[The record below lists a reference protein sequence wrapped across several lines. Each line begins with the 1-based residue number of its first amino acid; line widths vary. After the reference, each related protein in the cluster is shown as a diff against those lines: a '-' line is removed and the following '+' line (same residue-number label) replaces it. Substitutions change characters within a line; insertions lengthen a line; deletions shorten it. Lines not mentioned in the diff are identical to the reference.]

1 MASPADFDLSDAPDI
16 FGDTPSLEGIASEER
31 GLALAEQPVEQDVA
45 PFGGFD
51 LSDAPDIFA
60 VEEEPVVAKGD
71 SFGGFD
77 LSDAPDIFGDTQQ
90 DGAFQL
96 DDDNPFSDSAPIIS
110 PIPGLTSRGGEVINL
125 PETLADEPPSE
136 FAGREGHLSRD
147 EASMLWYQTV
157 QEYNATKDNTDRVKI
172 LGRFMR
178 AWDPAEAERMGL
190 RKDGFIEP
198 EGLWRVV
205 DAIDKPRKVLHTLF
219 NTMFDLRKQ
228 EAANIITGGELGAP
242 DMESVANALQRN
254 WAEDKGTTEDGE
266 RGARSAALWLAT
278 MLEPET
284 LEGAKGVLTAE
295 ADYDEGADAVA
306 DRLVKAGWLAAT
318 PFLKTFGDKTDED
331 IQESIRKSVEAGS
344 AGGHMVLGMAS
355 LIFLD
360 PINFLSMPG
369 KLIAGAGDAAMGL
382 LKGGVDLTPAG
393 IEAAS
398 RYSKGLEGNARRLML
413 DDLSKS
419 ELVDEESLIGLQSIS
434 DRMTRVDDALSS
446 YGTRLIELE
455 GGLGKGLGR
464 GVATRQAS
472 AAHIQESIP
481 KLKDLK
487 AKLTDEFDATV
498 DSLRVGDGPPAS
510 ELRHAAETRAAVIAV
525 ADYND
530 AVNLA
535 WQSRVP
541 LRGDFAVGE
550 LGKIRAMAAS
560 GAGADLVSMEK
571 AWTRG
576 LALAG
581 REEGVLV
588 AVNFDDA
595 GKVLREHGT
604 VIKSP
609 EVARLYRKA
618 LDGELGIAAKTAAER
633 PQYDILESFLK
644 KDRGVEGFNELK
656 AVAKQEILDISK
668 AGTTRTGR
676 FAEAVFD
683 PVVSIGRGKK
693 GREALTAHRASVARK
708 TDLVS
713 GVDPLSF
720 RMAYAVASKF
730 PWMERG
736 RRALAGVASLTKR
749 PAAYATKNDAGVWTT
764 IPRDELI
771 HPSIHY
777 KAQKSER
784 NRIRSRTLMMQ
795 KWPEIR
801 AELLTITDDPEV
813 LKLARHFLE
822 KGWGEAPEKL
832 KEELFAAVSLRELS
846 GVLQTISEAPKAAA
860 GRHVK
865 GAKVLSKEDTAR
877 AINAIRNA
885 FKGPVYKRGP
895 GGEVAAGEGDLVEEL
910 IDAIRTYGDIPAQG
924 DVGAQGASAGLLGLQ
939 KERVL
944 MEGGKAGDL
953 ARMEKMKSLKER
965 INLFAMA
972 YEAQLSATLST
983 NTDLAIAKMAD
994 ELQPQVNQFHEQLA
1008 KIERQLRAKTG
1019 DEFKPLAGEVDNL
1032 LRELEGIGRG
1042 AAAGAGK
1049 GVQGFE
1055 SRLLEATEPH
1065 HQSHR
1070 YGPEG
1075 LSEEGTIARR
1085 FGDDVEIVFYK
1096 DADIANQVGADIHL
1110 EMIKTLPSGRG
1121 KGAASSALRRVLKD
1135 ADESGVSISLEPVP
1149 KGPVDE
1155 EGLVS
1160 WYQRHGFETVPG
1172 FDEPGETWMVRR
1184 PSAPT
1189 EGVVSRPV
1197 GDLPVKGA
1205 DEKLITY
1212 SDGSPPLLN
1221 DDGTITLYHWTSE
1234 ELADKAREVGYFDT
1248 QSSHS
1253 SKLVLSNKEYG
1264 TRPGATDK
1272 LNAGNVVVKVRVDP
1286 SKTKQ
1291 VPIGDAGDQAEIHLG
1306 VILAK
1311 DRVRVVGDEGSPVG
1325 EPWRV
1330 SLEDSRLTKEEHRI
1344 AVVGAVEAGEF
1355 VPAEVLVHYP
1365 EAAIGKLGESLNKDL
1380 KIIKAAGDELKG
1392 AQDALAKSMEGAVP
1406 EAGAAD
1412 LRKAFKGG
1420 LERRVEKALK
1430 ELTRLQTGKN
1440 ITRMNRLIRKA
1451 VRDQRRR
1458 DLVVPYGSPIRA
1470 RLEGQRARLRGEISS
1485 IHAQVQDKAIILR
1498 TEDAERKKVLLE
1510 NLLPRELLPEGGPE
1524 REKLKK
1530 FVEDLKKNL
1539 TGEGTGDIAAVLSI
1553 PKGRVDKLVKE
1564 LADPKLAEV
1573 VEKKRRKA
1581 RRLPEG
1587 IERETAM
1594 RSVEEWFNAR
1604 LSGIEARSTKELT
1617 PLQEAVDAMDAASV
1631 AKGMKG
1637 KVARKEDLGEIS
1649 LQELGNELDAFIKA
1663 AEDINYDFRGKGDV
1677 RRGYEE
1683 AINSQVGVLQE
1694 AAASFDSRIEALRN
1708 ASKFD
1713 LINGMSVDEV
1723 ARVERLVKD
1732 PDLDPLL
1739 IGKPVA
1745 IKEMSSDLEKA
1756 QGKLQRLKDSGKG
1769 DTKTA
1774 KAVRGNIDTLSKRI
1788 EILKDD
1794 KTASD
1799 VIQVAGV
1806 MKRFFGDWLDEMKKV
1821 GVVDRNLDPNEF
1833 FARVNVGGYIPHMKS
1848 LATQAKV
1855 QALRGRGLLPS
1866 SKFPGFLS
1874 KREMPGV
1881 IDDINI
1887 RKRDE
1892 IAESVLYH
1900 QASKG
1905 KGAFSSQ
1912 EAMVASR
1919 DMKLEDYVNDLHAKD
1934 PSSPSWKEMV
1944 EDARIEHGLDDL
1956 YDFFET
1962 DPMVLMERYN
1972 SMASRTV
1979 AAATWIE
1986 DAIEMFA
1993 LSRAFKGP
2001 NADALADAAG
2011 YIRLDKVSHLESVL
2025 KAKLPDGL
2033 RKFSGL
2039 INEQLSKGVPRK
2051 EIVEHLKEMGV
2062 EGVTDEIVDG
2072 FASSDVFVPKQVASY
2087 LNWMNSSDA
2096 AYANSVF
2103 GQNADAVHSW
2113 MKAQAT
2119 IIAMGHIGRNF
2130 IGNVVASSQELGLAA
2145 IDPVNQIKAARIWG
2159 TWGDEALNAPVQIGK
2174 YTKTVSEWRTL
2185 FKKRGFFDTSL
2196 SHDFTLETTGMARQV
2211 SSTQRMLKTGG
2222 LTAGLA
2228 LSGAALGSAVG
2239 LAPLGAFAGVAGG
2252 LLGARKWSGT
2262 KSVRGG
2268 GVLKRFIGMTAE
2280 EAKRAPKEAKVAK
2293 LNVMS
2298 GAIAGGLVGSTLGL
2312 PGALAGA
2319 AIGALTMP
2327 DYLKLMG
2334 EVNSSVEAQARLS
2347 MAVGAIDKGMDLD
2360 GALVSTNKA
2369 LRDYSDMTPLEKHV
2383 LRRVFFF
2390 YTWEA
2395 GNMKFQLDWLRKSP
2409 RAANMTASFLNG
2421 MLKGQF
2427 TEDEISSVPEHQRTQ
2442 VLLRTGTSRMIALS
2456 GLPQEPILDL
2466 LTRGKRGIPT
2476 GLLTRV
2482 NPIPLTMFEWLAG
2495 GGHSVYYGKDWEQIN
2510 NVRKLKNAPNGLK
2523 QLVGYP
2529 EEGEETWVPVYK
2541 NGAVVG
2547 YKPDFR
2553 AKNPTLLYL
2562 MTKVPMWRV
2571 MQQYMILS
2579 ADTYNSFALDAG
2591 DPSQKATMLE
2601 RGGAFL
2607 FGWKPTTIDFEQN
2620 RNYMAWELEQRLLKY
2635 VKNRN
2640 RGAIRQTMRLNPQFS
2655 SPAIPMT
2662 PLDDGEDE

>member
-1 MASPADFDLSDAPDI
+1 
-16 FGDTPSLEGIASEER
+16 
-31 GLALAEQPVEQDVA
+31 
-45 PFGGFD
+45 
-51 LSDAPDIFA
+51 
-60 VEEEPVVAKGD
+60 
-71 SFGGFD
+71 
-77 LSDAPDIFGDTQQ
+77 
-90 DGAFQL
+90 
-96 DDDNPFSDSAPIIS
+96 
-110 PIPGLTSRGGEVINL
+110 
-125 PETLADEPPSE
+125 
-136 FAGREGHLSRD
+136 
-147 EASMLWYQTV
+147 
-157 QEYNATKDNTDRVKI
+157 
-172 LGRFMR
+172 
-178 AWDPAEAERMGL
+178 
-190 RKDGFIEP
+190 
-198 EGLWRVV
+198 
-205 DAIDKPRKVLHTLF
+205 
-219 NTMFDLRKQ
+219 
-228 EAANIITGGELGAP
+228 
-242 DMESVANALQRN
+242 
-254 WAEDKGTTEDGE
+254 
-266 RGARSAALWLAT
+266 
-278 MLEPET
+278 
-284 LEGAKGVLTAE
+284 
-295 ADYDEGADAVA
+295 
-306 DRLVKAGWLAAT
+306 
-318 PFLKTFGDKTDED
+318 
-331 IQESIRKSVEAGS
+331 
-344 AGGHMVLGMAS
+344 
-355 LIFLD
+355 
-360 PINFLSMPG
+360 
-369 KLIAGAGDAAMGL
+369 
-382 LKGGVDLTPAG
+382 
-393 IEAAS
+393 
-398 RYSKGLEGNARRLML
+398 
-413 DDLSKS
+413 
-419 ELVDEESLIGLQSIS
+419 
-434 DRMTRVDDALSS
+434 
-446 YGTRLIELE
+446 
-455 GGLGKGLGR
+455 
-464 GVATRQAS
+464 
-472 AAHIQESIP
+472 
-481 KLKDLK
+481 
-487 AKLTDEFDATV
+487 
-498 DSLRVGDGPPAS
+498 
-510 ELRHAAETRAAVIAV
+510 
-525 ADYND
+525 
-530 AVNLA
+530 
-535 WQSRVP
+535 
-541 LRGDFAVGE
+541 
-550 LGKIRAMAAS
+550 
-560 GAGADLVSMEK
+560 
-571 AWTRG
+571 
-576 LALAG
+576 
-581 REEGVLV
+581 
-588 AVNFDDA
+588 
-595 GKVLREHGT
+595 
-604 VIKSP
+604 
-609 EVARLYRKA
+609 
-618 LDGELGIAAKTAAER
+618 
-633 PQYDILESFLK
+633 
-644 KDRGVEGFNELK
+644 
-656 AVAKQEILDISK
+656 
-668 AGTTRTGR
+668 
-676 FAEAVFD
+676 
-683 PVVSIGRGKK
+683 
-693 GREALTAHRASVARK
+693 
-708 TDLVS
+708 
-713 GVDPLSF
+713 
-720 RMAYAVASKF
+720 
-730 PWMERG
+730 
-736 RRALAGVASLTKR
+736 
-749 PAAYATKNDAGVWTT
+749 
-764 IPRDELI
+764 
-771 HPSIHY
+771 
-777 KAQKSER
+777 
-784 NRIRSRTLMMQ
+784 
-795 KWPEIR
+795 
-801 AELLTITDDPEV
+801 
-813 LKLARHFLE
+813 
-822 KGWGEAPEKL
+822 
-832 KEELFAAVSLRELS
+832 
-846 GVLQTISEAPKAAA
+846 
-860 GRHVK
+860 
-865 GAKVLSKEDTAR
+865 
-877 AINAIRNA
+877 
-885 FKGPVYKRGP
+885 
-895 GGEVAAGEGDLVEEL
+895 
-910 IDAIRTYGDIPAQG
+910 
-924 DVGAQGASAGLLGLQ
+924 
-939 KERVL
+939 
-944 MEGGKAGDL
+944 
-953 ARMEKMKSLKER
+953 
-965 INLFAMA
+965 MA

-1019 DEFKPLAGEVDNL
+1019 DEDQFKPLAGEVDNL
-1032 LRELEGIGRG
+1032 LRELEGG
-1042 AAAGAGK
+1042 
-1049 GVQGFE
+1049 
-1055 SRLLEATEPH
+1055 
-1065 HQSHR
+1065 
-1070 YGPEG
+1070 
-1075 LSEEGTIARR
+1075 
-1085 FGDDVEIVFYK
+1085 
-1096 DADIANQVGADIHL
+1096 
-1110 EMIKTLPSGRG
+1110 
-1121 KGAASSALRRVLKD
+1121 
-1135 ADESGVSISLEPVP
+1135 
-1149 KGPVDE
+1149 
-1155 EGLVS
+1155 GLVK
-1160 WYQRHGFETVPG
+1160 G
-1172 FDEPGETWMVRR
+1172 
-1184 PSAPT
+1184 PT

-1234 ELADKAREVGYFDT
+1234 ELADKAREVGYFDKH

-1253 SKLVLSNKEYG
+1253 SKLVLSNKADG
-1264 TRPGATDK
+1264 KRPGATDK
-1272 LNAGNVVVKVRVDP
+1272 LNAGDVLVEVRVDP

-1291 VPIGDAGDQAEIHLG
+1291 VSVGDAGDQAEIHLG
-1306 VILAK
+1306 VNLAI
-1311 DRVRVVGDEGSPVG
+1311 DRVKVVGDEGSPVG

-1330 SLEDSRLTKEEHRI
+1330 SLEDSRLTREEHCI

-1412 LRKAFKGG
+1412 LRKVFKGG
-1420 LERRVEKALK
+1420 LEKRVKKALK

-1440 ITRMNRLIRKA
+1440 ITRMNRLIRVA
-1451 VRDQRRR
+1451 VRNQRRR

-1498 TEDAERKKVLLE
+1498 EEVAERKKVLLE

-1524 REKLKK
+1524 RERLKG
-1530 FVEDLKKNL
+1530 FVEELKKNL

-1553 PKGRVDKLVKE
+1553 PKGRVDELVRE
-1564 LADPKLAEV
+1564 LADPRLAEV

-1617 PLQEAVDAMDAASV
+1617 PLREAVDAMDAASV

-1663 AEDINYDFRGKGDV
+1663 AEDINYDFRGRRDV

-1683 AINSQVGVLQE
+1683 AINSQVAVLEE
-1694 AAASFDSRIEALRN
+1694 AAGSFGSRIEALRN

-1713 LINGMSVDEV
+1713 LINGMSVDEI

-1739 IGKPVA
+1739 TGKPAA

-1788 EILKDD
+1788 EILRDD

-1806 MKRFFGDWLDEMKKV
+1806 MKRFFGDWLDEMKKA

-1833 FARVNVGGYIPHMKS
+1833 FARVNVGGYMPHMKS

-1881 IDDINI
+1881 VDDINI

-1919 DMKLEDYVNDLHAKD
+1919 DMKLKDYVNDLHAKN

-1972 SMASRTV
+1972 SMASKAV
-1979 AAATWIE
+1979 ADATWIE
-1986 DAIEMFA
+1986 DAIEMFP

-2001 NADALADAAG
+2001 EADALADAAG

-2062 EGVTDEIVDG
+2062 EGVTGEIVDG
-2072 FASSDVFVPKQVASY
+2072 FASADVFVPKQVASY

-2130 IGNVVASSQELGLAA
+2130 IGNVVSSSQELGLAA

-2159 TWGDEALNAPVQIGK
+2159 TWGDKALNAPVQIGK

-2196 SHDFTLETTGMARQV
+2196 SHDFMLETTGMTRQV
-2211 SSTQRMLKTGG
+2211 SSTQKMLKTGG

-2252 LLGARKWSGT
+2252 LLGARRWSGT

-2268 GVLKRFIGMTAE
+2268 GVLQRFIGMTAE

-2293 LNVMS
+2293 LNVLS
-2298 GAIAGGLVGSTLGL
+2298 GAVAGGLIGSTLGF

-2334 EVNSSVEAQARLS
+2334 QVNSSVEAQARLS

-2442 VLLRTGTSRMIALS
+2442 VLLRTGASRMIALS
-2456 GLPQEPILDL
+2456 GLPQEPMLDL
-2466 LTRGKRGIPT
+2466 LTRGKRGVPT

-2482 NPIPLTMFEWLAG
+2482 NPIPLTMMEWLIG

-2523 QLVGYP
+2523 KLVGYP
-2529 EEGEETWVPVYK
+2529 EDGEETWVPVYK
-2541 NGAVVG
+2541 DGVVVG

-2562 MTKVPMWRV
+2562 MTKLPMWRV
-2571 MQQYMILS
+2571 IQQYMILS

-2635 VKNRN
+2635 VKNRS